1 MDLIQ
6 TIAAVGVPT
15 LGTAAAA
22 IRVAWGAW
30 TKDRDAVISTLREQL
45 ATSVEREKALAVALD
60 RSTQVLDRVGDGLD
74 RSSLIA
80 CPSCGH
86 DLRSTP
92 TPTGPHRAGGVS

>member
-80 CPSCGH
+80 CPACGH
-86 DLRSTP
+86 DLRTP
-92 TPTGPHRAGGVS
+92 ATPTGSHRAGGVS